1 MVLQDIETPAD
12 SFNDNPYPSDDD
24 AYTSTAPAG
33 QRYDASILPQ
43 PLPIFGPLLGFSSGT
58 IRFKTESTL
67 KFAEMRLHRPLTAEE
82 AQTLAGH
89 LYQLEQTK
97 SYFTTAG
104 AGAGVYRWYNTWEQ
118 CRYPLYK
125 PKPEDINP
133 NKFLFV
139 KGPMAQYARHSWRLF
154 CYVFV
159 AGELGK
165 LVGQIL
171 SQPVAAQATANDPKL
186 AQFAADLKNT
196 ISSDTARVTNRTART
211 SADER
216 RAAWEAAAKARAT
229 GNTHPQSPS
238 SAHKSTPADDDM
250 SPTAGN
256 EPWPMSSDS
265 SWSDSSFSSDSAPP
279 TQPRQQPTNPY
290 SQTPRRPIR
299 REDDDT
305 SPTGGMFQDE
315 VQSQS
320 KPGESA
326 WDRLRRGGA
335 STQQGPPSSMNRR
348 HPPHQEQKE
357 GSTMGDSF
365 TFVDSD
371 DERRR
376 ERERAQRE
384 FDARIE
390 HERKGKDFNEER
402 RW

>member
-1 MVLQDIETPAD
+1 MVLQDIGTPED
-12 SFNDNPYPSDDD
+12 SFSDNPYPSDND
-24 AYTSTAPAG
+24 AYTSTAPSG

-43 PLPIFGPLLGFSSGT
+43 PLPLIGPLLGFSSGT
-58 IRFKTESTL
+58 VRFKTESTL
-67 KFAEMRLHRPLTAEE
+67 KFAEMKLHRPLTAEE

-104 AGAGVYRWYNTWEQ
+104 AGAGVYRWYKTWEL

-171 SQPVAAQATANDPKL
+171 AQPVAAQASANDPKL

-196 ISSDTARVTNRTART
+196 ISSDTARTNNRTARST
-211 SADER
+211 ADER
-216 RAAWEAAAKARAT
+216 RAAWEAAAKARAGGNANT
-229 GNTHPQSPS
+229 GTQTNTQKPS
-238 SAHKSTPADDDM
+238 QGDDDM
-250 SPTAGN
+250 SPTSGN
-256 EPWPMSSDS
+256 EPWPLSSDS
-265 SWSDSSFSSDSAPP
+265 SWGDSAFSSDSAPNSQQR
-279 TQPRQQPTNPY
+279 QPPNSRA
-290 SQTPRRPIR
+290 PRRPTHR
-299 REDDDT
+299 DEDDA

-326 WDRLRRGGA
+326 WDRLRRGGVP
-335 STQQGPPSSMNRR
+335 TQQGPPPSMNRR
-348 HPPHQEQKE
+348 QPPHQEQRE
-357 GSTMGDSF
+357 GYTIGDSF
-365 TFVDSD
+365 TFTDSD
-371 DERRR
+371 DDQRR
-376 ERERAQRE
+376 EGESAKRE
-384 FDARIE
+384 FDARIDQ
-390 HERKGKDFNEER
+390 ERQGKDFNENR

>member
-1 MVLQDIETPAD
+1 MVLQDIGTPED
-12 SFNDNPYPSDDD
+12 SFSDNPYPSDND

-43 PLPIFGPLLGFSSGT
+43 PLPFIGPLLGFSSGT
-58 IRFKTESTL
+58 VRFKTESTL
-67 KFAEMRLHRPLTAEE
+67 KYAEMKLHRPLTAEE

-97 SYFTTAG
+97 SYFTAAG
-104 AGAGVYRWYNTWEQ
+104 AGAGVYRWYKTWEL

-171 SQPVAAQATANDPKL
+171 AQPVAAQASANDPKL
-186 AQFAADLKNT
+186 VQFAADLKNS
-196 ISSDTARVTNRTART
+196 ISSDTARMNNRTARS

-216 RAAWEAAAKARAT
+216 RAAWEAAAKSRA
-229 GNTHPQSPS
+229 GGDANTESRS
-238 SAHKSTPADDDM
+238 SVQKPTYGDDDM

-256 EPWPMSSDS
+256 EPWPSSPDN
-265 SWSDSSFSSDSAPP
+265 SWGDSSFSSESAPT
-279 TQPRQQPTNPY
+279 TQSRQQPY
-290 SQTPRRPIR
+290 SQQPRRPSHR
-299 REDDDT
+299 DEDDT

-320 KPGESA
+320 KSGESA
-326 WDRLRRGGA
+326 WDRLRRGGVP
-335 STQQGPPSSMNRR
+335 TPQGPPPSMSRR
-348 HPPHQEQKE
+348 QPPHQEQRE
-357 GSTMGDSF
+357 GSTLGDSF

-371 DERRR
+371 DDRRR
-376 ERERAQRE
+376 ERERAKKE
-384 FDARIE
+384 FDARIDQ
-390 HERKGKDFNEER
+390 ERQGKDFNENR